1 MRVDLLSL
9 FPNMFASVLDSS
21 ILARAQK
28 SELLDV
34 RCVDVR
40 DFSEDKHNSV
50 DDTPYGGGAGM
61 VMRVD
66 PVVRAIEAV
75 IGDEGGC
82 ADGRLIVHMSAA
94 GQSLRQKTARHLAS
108 FRHLVLIAGHYEGI
122 DDRIADY
129 VDLELSIGDYILTG
143 GELAALVVVDA
154 VARLLP
160 GVLGNSDSIEEE
172 SYESHRLEHPQ
183 YTRPLVFAGAEIP
196 DVLRSGHHQKIA
208 EWRREQSLIRTQE
221 RRPDLLRRH
230 PLTSEEIEALCGR
243 EPKRRRRR

>member
-21 ILARAQK
+21 ILGRAQK
-28 SELLDV
+28 SERLDV

-143 GELAALVVVDA
+143 GELAALA
-154 VARLLP
+154 N
-160 GVLGNSDSIEEE
+160 GNFD
-172 SYESHRLEHPQ
+172 LW
-183 YTRPLVFAGAEIP
+183 
-196 DVLRSGHHQKIA
+196 QK
-208 EWRREQSLIRTQE
+208 
-221 RRPDLLRRH
+221 PV
-230 PLTSEEIEALCGR
+230 
-243 EPKRRRRR
+243 